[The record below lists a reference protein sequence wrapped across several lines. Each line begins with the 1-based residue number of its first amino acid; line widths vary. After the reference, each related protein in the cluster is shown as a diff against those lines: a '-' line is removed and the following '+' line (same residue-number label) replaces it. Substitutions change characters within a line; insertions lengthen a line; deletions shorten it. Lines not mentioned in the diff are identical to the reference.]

1 MKKIVGF
8 QNKGGMILTRKLEI
22 IDEEIMSIVGKR
34 GMKKLINN
42 IQIDIRNLKLGK
54 LICYNEEAVFEEL
67 QDIIAILGVD
77 ELSDEDKKVVARA
90 RRVQR
95 FLSQPFTVAEQF
107 TGMQGR
113 YVPVK
118 ETVRGFK
125 EILEGKYDSLP
136 ESAFLFAGTIEEV
149 IEKAKTL
156 E

>member
-67 QDIIAILGVD
+67 QDIIDNAIM
-77 ELSDEDKKVVARA
+77 EHN
-90 RRVQR
+90 
-95 FLSQPFTVAEQF
+95 
-107 TGMQGR
+107 
-113 YVPVK
+113 Y
-118 ETVRGFK
+118 
-125 EILEGKYDSLP
+125 EI
-136 ESAFLFAGTIEEV
+136 
-149 IEKAKTL
+149 
-156 E
+156 